1 MKHTSPSEIK
11 SIITAAAAGTLLLV
25 LFIYFKKTGYANTVI
40 V

>member
-1 MKHTSPSEIK
+1 MKHKSPSEIK
-11 SIITAAAAGTLLLV
+11 SIITAAAGTLLLV